1 MKKIE
6 STKCNKCISSGGGDC
21 ATCDLPGETAQRE
34 PERCDH
40 YDVCYIVHTRK
51 DHVCPSDPNNKTCDY
66 DTRQR
71 NVPEGL
77 EAASTDEL
85 IGELSKREGVLIVG
99 NYPKGAKLGYLTT
112 KKPTMLIAVVKG
124 EKP

>member
-1 MKKIE
+1 MEKHCGHE
-6 STKCNKCISSGGGDC
+6 CNGEVCARYSLQGSPGFPCSANNGEHSTVGKPC
-21 ATCDLPGETAQRE
+21 Q
-34 PERCDH
+34 H
-40 YDVCYIVHTRK
+40 
-51 DHVCPSDPNNKTCDY
+51 

>member
-1 MKKIE
+1 MTAPQQPEPGKHCE
-6 STKCNKCISSGGGDC
+6 HECCNSSMRVMGRD
-21 ATCDLPGETAQRE
+21 TTTDEE
-34 PERCDH
+34 
-40 YDVCYIVHTRK
+40 YVCVKQNCKH
-51 DHVCPSDPNNKTCDY
+51 